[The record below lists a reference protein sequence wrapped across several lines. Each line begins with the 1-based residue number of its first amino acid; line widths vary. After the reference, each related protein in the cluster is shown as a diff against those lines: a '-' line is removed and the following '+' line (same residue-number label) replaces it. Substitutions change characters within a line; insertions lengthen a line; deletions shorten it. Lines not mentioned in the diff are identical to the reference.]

1 MTQKELY
8 ERARLEISKKY
19 KDEMQELKKK
29 NRKYVNENIRLRTEN
44 FELRREISRLRSILQ
59 TPRTFV
65 DVIEEY
71 VLSALH

>member
-8 ERARLEISKKY
+8 ERARVAVSKKY
-19 KDEMQELKKK
+19 KEEMQELRER

-44 FELRREISRLRSILQ
+44 FELRREVSKLRSVLK

-65 DVIEEY
+65 DMMEEC
-71 VLSALH
+71 VLSALR

>member
-8 ERARLEISKKY
+8 ERARVEVSKKY

-29 NRKYVNENIRLRTEN
+29 NRMYVNENIRLRTEN
-44 FELRREISRLRSILQ
+44 FELRREVGRLRSILK

-65 DVIEEY
+65 DMMEEC
-71 VLSALH
+71 VLSALR